1 MRLLTLVYDCGTLY
15 QIKYLCSGASVNKIT
30 GTLFLALTLL
40 FGGAESSYSKSLADL
55 LPGLLVTHERVLAKQ
70 SQIEASTFGVEASRS
85 GWFPRLDLTA
95 DTSSEQIGKPGSQTD
110 DYTTRERNMQQIR
123 GTQLLYDFD
132 ATSLRVEQSKN
143 VLEQSQFEAVSTKQD
158 LLLEGI
164 AAYLDVYKTY
174 KQVEY
179 ASRSE
184 ERIKQQTG
192 IEETL
197 VKRGAGVSSDVLQ
210 AKQQLLGAMAL
221 RVNIEGELAKARA
234 RFRAVFGYAP
244 ELNEIRE
251 FEKPVLPADLLP
263 ATPDEAV
270 DTASAESPLLKAA
283 GASVEAS
290 SKQVEIDRTRFY
302 PNFNLFAEAR
312 RRENDNGD
320 LGVRDTSSFGV
331 EMAWNLFSGF
341 GDEAQLSASR
351 ATVAQ
356 ARYSHADLKRTVEQS
371 VRTAWQ
377 DLRTNRRNAKL
388 LREQTDIL
396 GEFMD
401 IAKRERTLGT
411 RSLLDVLVAEVN
423 YINAVSAAVA
433 AETDA
438 IRSGYTALHAMGKLD
453 VALFENK

>member
-1 MRLLTLVYDCGTLY
+1 MNQKICCLV
-15 QIKYLCSGASVNKIT
+15 ASVIVV
-30 GTLFLALTLL
+30 LAGCGVASAKGL
-40 FGGAESSYSKSLADL
+40 SDL
-55 LPGLLVTHERVLAKQ
+55 LPDLVEKHERILAKK
-70 SQIEASTFGVEASRS
+70 SQTESAAFGVDVSRS
-85 GWFPRLDLTA
+85 RWFPRLDLTS
-95 DTSSEQIGKPGSQTD
+95 DVSSEHIGKPGSQTD

-132 ATSLRVEQSKN
+132 ATTLQVEQSESM
-143 VLEQSQFEAVSTKQD
+143 LEQSRMDTIATRQD

-164 AAYLDVYKTY
+164 GVYLDVFKAYRRL
-174 KQVEY
+174 EY
-179 ASRSE
+179 ANRSE

-244 ELNEIRE
+244 ALDEIRD
-251 FEKPVLPADLLP
+251 FEKPALPDDRLPAS
-263 ATPDEAV
+263 PDEAV
-270 DTASAESPLLKAA
+270 NVALTDSPLIKAA
-283 GASVEAS
+283 DASVVAS

-320 LGVRDTSSFGV
+320 LGIRENSAFGV

-341 GDEAQLSASR
+341 GDESQVHASR
-351 ATVAQ
+351 AAVAQ
-356 ARYSHADLKRTVEQS
+356 ARYSQADLRRTVEQN

-401 IAKRERTLGT
+401 IAKRERKLGT

-423 YINAVSAAVA
+423 YINAVSAALA
-433 AETDA
+433 AEAEA
-438 IRSGYTALHAMGKLD
+438 IRSSYAALHAMGKLEVD
-453 VALFENK
+453 LFAAAQP